1 MVINALNSGAR
12 GFMAD
17 FEDSNSPNWRNMIEG
32 QVNLTDAING
42 SIEHDEKGKH
52 YELDDGPRR
61 APRPP
66 PRPPPARGHLH
77 IDDEPVAGAFMDFG
91 LYVHRN
97 AEALLER
104 GWGPYLYIPKL
115 ESQHEAALWRDAFV
129 IAEEALGL
137 DRGTIKATVLIETI
151 PAAFCMDA
159 ILYELRDHAAGLN
172 AGRWDYI
179 FSAIKRFRSRP
190 EFVTP
195 DRSEVTMTV
204 PFMKAYSDLVVKTC
218 HARGAHAMGGMA
230 AVIPSRTDEEANS
243 KAFESVKARQ
253 GARGGRR
260 LRRHLGRAPGFRAGR
275 DGGVRRGARRAAEP
289 GRASSATTWSRRRR
303 RCSTWHRPP
312 ASAPRRGSAPTSTSG
327 IQYISSWLRGNG
339 AAGIYGLMEDAA
351 TAEIAR
357 GQVWQWIRHEATLD
371 DGRTITPEL
380 VRELATSELER
391 IRSEIGDDEWFE
403 RGGPA
408 RPVTLALRAR
418 RAERRLRGVPDAAGV
433 RRAAEARARLGR
445 FLFPGPLGVAELAQ
459 RALAL
464 VARRAVQDEDAVQV
478 VHLVLDH
485 PGLEARCLDQARL
498 ALLVERAHAHVHRA
512 LHVDDDPG
520 DREAALVE
528 RLLSRST
535 TRARGSPARSPAR
548 RVPPGRRAAAA
559 RCRAAAPR
567 GPRRTRRP

>member
-1 MVINALNSGAR
+1 VNVEAPSQEALTTEALALVGRLHEELDGRRRELLDARQELQARLDAGETLDFVTAPEDFTVAPVPDALQDRRVEITGPTSRKMVINALNSGAR

-17 FEDSNSPNWRNMIEG
+17 FEDSNSPSWSNMVDG

-52 YELDDGPRR
+52 YELEDDPAVLHVRPR
-61 APRPP
+61 
-66 PRPPPARGHLH
+66 GLHLPEAH
-77 IDDEPVAGAFMDFG
+77 LQVGGRPVAGAFMDFG

-115 ESQHEAALWRDAFV
+115 ESHHEAALWRDAFV
-129 IAEEALGL
+129 IAEETLGL

-179 FSAIKRFRSRP
+179 FSVIKRFRSRA

-195 DRSEVTMTV
+195 DRSDVTMTV

-230 AVIPSRTDEEANS
+230 AVIPSRTDEEANQR
-243 KAFESVKARQ
+243 AFEAVRSDKQREAESGFDGTWVAHPDSVPVATDAFDEVL
-253 GARGGRR
+253 GARPNQVDRQ
-260 LRRHLGRAPGFRAGR
+260 R
-275 DGGVRRGARRAAEP
+275 DDVTAAAEALLDVASTP
-289 GRASSATTWSRRRR
+289 GSRTEEGLR
-303 RCSTWHRPP
+303 SNVNV
-312 ASAPRRGSAPTSTSG
+312 G

-357 GQVWQWIRHEATLD
+357 GQVWQWIHHEATLD
-371 DGRTITPEL
+371 DGRTITPDL

-403 RGGPA
+403 KEG
-408 RPVTLALRAR
+408 RP
-418 RAERRLRGVPDAAGV
+418 D
-433 RRAAEARARLGR
+433 
-445 FLFPGPLGVAELAQ
+445 
-459 RALAL
+459 
-464 VARRAVQDEDAVQV
+464 
-478 VHLVLDH
+478 
-485 PGLEARCLDQARL
+485 
-498 ALLVERAHAHVHRA
+498 
-512 LHVDDDPG
+512 
-520 DREAALVE
+520 
-528 RLLSRST
+528 LSRSLFERVALSDDFVEFLT
-535 TRARGSPARSPAR
+535 LPAYEELQKLERS
-548 RVPPGRRAAAA
+548 
-559 RCRAAAPR
+559 
-567 GPRRTRRP
+567 